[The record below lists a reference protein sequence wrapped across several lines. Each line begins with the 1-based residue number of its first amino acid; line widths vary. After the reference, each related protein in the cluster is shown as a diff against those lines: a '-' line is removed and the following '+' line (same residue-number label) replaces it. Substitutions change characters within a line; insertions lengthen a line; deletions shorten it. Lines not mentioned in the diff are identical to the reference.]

1 MKKYLLMISIL
12 LALTSC
18 EAFNDLEGTKEI
30 TPISV
35 EVALDFNIDN
45 LAELKDLKVKFD
57 NYDEDMHYE
66 KEVIHHTIEMN
77 DILPGIYTV
86 NVSGTALDHEGNE
99 YFVNGSVVNQ
109 GIFQE
114 GSSLK
119 LNVKGQKISPLV
131 FKEIYYACS
140 KTPLNKSYIYDQ
152 FYEVYNNSS
161 SVLYL
166 DGIHFANLYPDKSST
181 SLPCGRKKT
190 VRIMSTPSV
199 YGSFQEKGKTIL
211 YNRENR
217 VSSTSLPPITS
228 WLSIIPTRP

>member
-1 MKKYLLMISIL
+1 MKKYLLMISTL

-18 EAFNDLEGTKEI
+18 EAFSDMEGVQEI

-35 EVALDFNIDN
+35 KVALDFHIDN
-45 LAELKDLKVKFD
+45 LAELKDLKLKFD
-57 NYDEDMHYE
+57 NYDENLHYE
-66 KEVIHHTIEMN
+66 KAVSGNQIEMG
-77 DILPGIYTV
+77 DLLPGIYTV
-86 NVSGTALDHEGNE
+86 NVSGTALDHAGTE
-99 YFVNGSVVNQ
+99 YFVNGSVVNHPLFHQ
-109 GIFQE
+109 GH
-114 GSSLK
+114 SLT

-181 SLPCGRKKT
+181 SLPLWPEEDGNDY
-190 VRIMSTPSV
+190 V
-199 YGSFQEKGKTIL
+199 YALRVWKFPGSGQD
-211 YNRENR
+211 Y
-217 VSSTSLPPITS
+217 PM
-228 WLSIIPTRP
+228 

>member
-1 MKKYLLMISIL
+1 MKKYLLMITIL

-30 TPISV
+30 APISV

-99 YFVNGSVVNQ
+99 YFVNGSVVNHA
-109 GIFQE
+109 IFQE

-140 KTPLNKSYIYDQ
+140 KTPLNKSYIYVQ

-166 DGIHFANLYPDKSST
+166 DGIHFANLSPDKSST
-181 SLPCGRKKT
+181 SLPLW
-190 VRIMSTPSV
+190 P
-199 YGSFQEKGKTIL
+199 E
-211 YNRENR
+211 EDD
-217 VSSTSLPPITS
+217 
-228 WLSIIPTRP
+228 